1 MSRRRTEG
9 DETWAR
15 LRDWTK
21 GQKAAERLSAHILRV
36 EGYSSVD
43 PSHPLGGPD
52 GLKDIICSKNGIN
65 WIGASYF
72 PRTRKTL
79 GELTKKFT
87 GDLKGV
93 NVHNVRGFAFITNQE
108 IGLADRNELQKLA
121 GIANAELDL
130 FHLERVAQILD
141 TPTCYGIRLEFLDL
155 EMTKE
160 EQLAFIA
167 AHDAVIER
175 LQSHLERII
184 TQLESSG
191 GLKSIPLDELNK
203 FKRILDSV
211 AGNDPWSGLL
221 TGSIF
226 GRGGHIRDLQVP
238 LKDLREFEQI
248 LNRIVG
254 LEGPLGSLL
263 YSGLARRPVVQDLR
277 VPLDELREYERT
289 LDRVLEKLREVNVQK
304 SKEVK
309 GLLPGG

>member
-1 MSRRRTEG
+1 M
-9 DETWAR
+9 
-15 LRDWTK
+15 RDWTK
-21 GQKAAERLSAHILRV
+21 GQKAAERLSAHVLRV

-52 GLKDIICSKNGIN
+52 GLKDIVCSKDGIQ
-65 WIGASYF
+65 WIGAAYF
-72 PRTRKTL
+72 PRTHKSQ
-79 GELTKKFT
+79 GELTKKFAD
-87 GDLKGV
+87 DLKGV
-93 NVHNVRGFAFITNQE
+93 NAYNVGGFAFITNQE
-108 IGLADRNELQKLA
+108 ISLGERNELRKLA
-121 GIANAELDL
+121 RASNAELDL

-141 TPTCYGIRLEFLDL
+141 TPTCYGIRLEFLDI
-155 EMTKE
+155 

-184 TQLESSG
+184 AQLESSG
-191 GLKSIPLDELNK
+191 GLKNVPLDEINE

-221 TGSIF
+221 AGSIL
-226 GRGGHIRDLQVP
+226 GRGGHIRDLHVP

-254 LEGPLGSLL
+254 MEGSLSSLL
-263 YSGLARRPVVQDLR
+263 YSGLVRRPVVQDLR
-277 VPLDELREYERT
+277 VPLDELREYENT
-289 LDRVLEKLREVNVQK
+289 LDRVIEKLREVNAHK
-304 SKEVK
+304 LKEIK